1 MASLHPN
8 NAHYQ
13 QLLANNNPKIKH
25 KESNNFPHHP
35 NSNLLQ
41 NIKLSEN
48 VLKKKDSK
56 GNGHQSIKR
65 QQTPDPTINYPSGQ
79 EASKL
84 P

>member
-25 KESNNFPHHP
+25 KESNNLSHHP
-35 NSNLLQ
+35 NINLLQ

-48 VLKKKDSK
+48 AIKKKDSK
-56 GNGHQSIKR
+56 GNGYQNIKR
-65 QQTPDPTINYPSGQ
+65 QQTPDPTINYPSAQ